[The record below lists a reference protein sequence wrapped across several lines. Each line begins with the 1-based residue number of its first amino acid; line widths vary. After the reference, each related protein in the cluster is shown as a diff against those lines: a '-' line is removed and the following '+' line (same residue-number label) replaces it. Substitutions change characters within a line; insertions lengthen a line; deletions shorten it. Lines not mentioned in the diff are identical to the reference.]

1 MRHPRS
7 VTEQQP
13 VRNQLESQATAS
25 SDNRKVRRIYLAL
38 AGASLCACLFLDLIY
53 FPMGTIFPDEK
64 RFLTSATRMVET
76 GNFAVGSNRAWEMP
90 GTATFFAAFVWL
102 FSSGDAAVLPIRVA
116 QAFLVL
122 FQAILVGNAAQRIFN
137 DRIISLVAFTMMA
150 FYPFLLYFQGLLLSE
165 TLFNTFFIAAVCF
178 LYWWRDRG
186 LRIDGALLLTCIC
199 FALATYTKATLTI
212 LPPFLVAAVTLRAR
226 DWRLTVRAFLVS
238 ALIYIAALAPW
249 WVRNYYLLHTFVPF
263 TTSAAENLYL
273 GNNPRNPSGGIDWTT
288 NTDPAVVSHL
298 SAIPDEIERQRAFSA
313 EAMRYIIEDPR
324 AFIQRMFL
332 KFLRLWNVVPNA
344 GEFQGNFYRFV
355 SVASF
360 GPVLVFSI
368 AAVVIWRRRFP
379 AFVPILMV
387 IVYFTILHMVTIA
400 SLRYRLPV
408 EPFLIILSAA
418 PIGAV
423 LQLAAGR
430 ARLRAPGC

>member
-13 VRNQLESQATAS
+13 VRDQLERQATAS
-25 SDNRKVRRIYLAL
+25 SDDRKVRRIYLAL

-53 FPMGTIFPDEK
+53 FPIGTIFPDEK

-122 FQAILVGNAAQRIFN
+122 FQAILVGNAARRIFN

-186 LRIDGALLLTCIC
+186 LRIDGALLLACIC
-199 FALATYTKATLTI
+199 FLLSNLHKGDA
-212 LPPFLVAAVTLRAR
+212 
-226 DWRLTVRAFLVS
+226 DD
-238 ALIYIAALAPW
+238 IAALS
-249 WVRNYYLLHTFVPF
+249 R
-263 TTSAAENLYL
+263 
-273 GNNPRNPSGGIDWTT
+273 RSG
-288 NTDPAVVSHL
+288 H
-298 SAIPDEIERQRAFSA
+298 
-313 EAMRYIIEDPR
+313 
-324 AFIQRMFL
+324 
-332 KFLRLWNVVPNA
+332 
-344 GEFQGNFYRFV
+344 
-355 SVASF
+355 
-360 GPVLVFSI
+360 I
-368 AAVVIWRRRFP
+368 A
-379 AFVPILMV
+379 
-387 IVYFTILHMVTIA
+387 
-400 SLRYRLPV
+400 
-408 EPFLIILSAA
+408 
-418 PIGAV
+418 
-423 LQLAAGR
+423 R
-430 ARLRAPGC
+430 ARLAADRSQLFSYPRSSISPRSRPGGCAITTYCKPLFRLPLAQPKTSILVTIRAILLQVSTGPRIPTLRW

>member
-25 SDNRKVRRIYLAL
+25 SDDRKVRRIYLAL

-199 FALATYTKATLTI
+199 F
-212 LPPFLVAAVTLRAR
+212 
-226 DWRLTVRAFLVS
+226 RLS
-238 ALIYIAALAPW
+238 
-249 WVRNYYLLHTFVPF
+249 NLH
-263 TTSAAENLYL
+263 
-273 GNNPRNPSGGIDWTT
+273 
-288 NTDPAVVSHL
+288 
-298 SAIPDEIERQRAFSA
+298 
-313 EAMRYIIEDPR
+313 
-324 AFIQRMFL
+324 
-332 KFLRLWNVVPNA
+332 
-344 GEFQGNFYRFV
+344 
-355 SVASF
+355 
-360 GPVLVFSI
+360 
-368 AAVVIWRRRFP
+368 
-379 AFVPILMV
+379 
-387 IVYFTILHMVTIA
+387 
-400 SLRYRLPV
+400 
-408 EPFLIILSAA
+408 
-418 PIGAV
+418 
-423 LQLAAGR
+423 
-430 ARLRAPGC
+430 